1 MTDSWRHWVLL
12 LCGLVLAA
20 CAHRQPVLQG
30 DRMPLIERLKHF
42 ETLHNSVQIEDL
54 RSYFTK
60 EARIQSPLTPRSSG
74 VERYLSALKA
84 DPYHLKFIKTEV
96 VYSLPER
103 VATRS
108 DIVARA
114 AGRFD
119 LKERVIIEWRVKDGY
134 WRISRISF
142 SDWSPIVG
150 TWRRSGPR
158 REGSIELRILPDGNY
173 LVYLAGDSSEP
184 EFRGRYRLEGNSII
198 LEDSSAKDPQQ
209 LQRTAGSYLLMR
221 TATGMDFRKVQ
232 DENPWRAERFEG
244 PWTAVP

>member
-1 MTDSWRHWVLL
+1 
-12 LCGLVLAA
+12 
-20 CAHRQPVLQG
+20 
-30 DRMPLIERLKHF
+30 MPFTERLKHF

-74 VERYLSALKA
+74 VDRYLSALKA
-84 DPYHLKFIKTEV
+84 EPYSLEFTKTEV

-108 DIVARA
+108 EIAARA

-134 WRISRISF
+134 WRIARISF

-150 TWRRSGPR
+150 TWRRSGLG

-173 LVYLAGDSSEP
+173 LVYLAGDYSEP
-184 EFRGRYRLEGNSII
+184 EFRGRYRLEGNSLV
-198 LEDSSAKDPQQ
+198 LEDSAAKDPQQ
-209 LQRTAGSYLLMR
+209 LQRTEGRYRFVR

-232 DENPWRAERFEG
+232 DENPWRTERFEG
-244 PWTAVP
+244 LWTAVP